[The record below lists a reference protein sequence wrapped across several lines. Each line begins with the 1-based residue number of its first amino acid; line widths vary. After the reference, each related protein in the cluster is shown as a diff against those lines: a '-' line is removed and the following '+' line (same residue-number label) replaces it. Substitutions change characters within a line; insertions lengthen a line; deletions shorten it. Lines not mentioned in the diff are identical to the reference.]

1 MRNIRIILFVGK
13 QRIYDGAVLLHFN
26 FVDAEELSMSRFL
39 VFLGGRMGGD
49 AGTTLGGE
57 AVDGVGPI
65 SSFQNVDVGVWIGRG
80 LGTDVWGIVVGLWFL
95 FRDF

>member
-1 MRNIRIILFVGK
+1 M
-13 QRIYDGAVLLHFN
+13 LLHFN

-49 AGTTLGGE
+49 AGATLGCE
-57 AVDGVGPI
+57 AVDGVGPV
-65 SSFQNVDVGVWIGRG
+65 SSFQNVDVDVWIRRG
-80 LGTDVWGIVVGLWFL
+80 LGTDVWGILVGLWFL